1 MICPK
6 CNNRLAT
13 IRYAEVVDGVVTE
26 RYLCPECLA
35 KMQQDA
41 IPGFQIAAAAPAVAK
56 PSALDVAEDALR
68 TQRACPACGT
78 LLSSVLETGRVGCAR
93 CYQVFSQE
101 IDDRLETM
109 HHSLQHRGKT
119 ARVDD
124 SKTQIRA
131 DLQTKRGLL
140 RSMLKA
146 EKYEEA
152 ARLRDEIQ
160 SLERALQASESRAD

>member
-6 CNNRLAT
+6 CNQRLAT
-13 IRYAEVVDGVVTE
+13 VRYAEVVDGVVTE

-35 KMQQDA
+35 RMQQDA
-41 IPGFQIAAAAPAVAK
+41 VPGFEIAVAAPAASK
-56 PSALDVAEDALR
+56 PSAQDVAEDALR

-93 CYQVFSQE
+93 CYQVFSDE
-101 IDDRLETM
+101 IDDRLETL
-109 HHSLQHRGKT
+109 HHALHHRGKT
-119 ARVDD
+119 VQVDD
-124 SKTQIRA
+124 SKAQIRA

-140 RSMLKA
+140 RSVLKA

-152 ARLRDEIQ
+152 ARLRDEIK
-160 SLERALQASESRAD
+160 SLESALQSAEAGSE